1 MNVAVES
8 SSEAMTSWFPI
19 LLYHRVLPTPTAPD
33 PYRNCVSTAAFRSH
47 LRWLQAHGYSSL
59 PLTAGAVGPS
69 LRRHGKHVAITFD
82 DGYED
87 NYVHA
92 WPVLKEFGF
101 TASIFVVTNIIGGM
115 NDFDAGLGGAPA
127 RMLRPEQ
134 ICELHA
140 HGFGIGSHSCSHPP
154 SLTELGDTTLREELV
169 RSRTVLEDLI
179 QAPVNTF
186 SYPRSRVDR
195 RIEAAV
201 KDAGYHL
208 ALAGE
213 GSSFSRY
220 RMHRVFAPPGEGNAL
235 ARQLRL
241 RRLKRLIR
249 VALYRGGPAPH
260 D

>member
-1 MNVAVES
+1 MGLADGRSPAGCGPAQVAKSQDHVSGLLPARLPVDRGREVGTLPGRSSKSDLPGARRFMNVAVES

-59 PLTAGAVGPS
+59 PLTAGAGGPS
-69 LRRHGKHVAITFD
+69 LRRHGQQVAGTFD

-127 RMLRPEQ
+127 RMVPPGQTCRPPPPR
-134 ICELHA
+134 
-140 HGFGIGSHSCSHPP
+140 FRIGSPPCSPP
-154 SLTELGDTTLREELV
+154 
-169 RSRTVLEDLI
+169 
-179 QAPVNTF
+179 
-186 SYPRSRVDR
+186 
-195 RIEAAV
+195 
-201 KDAGYHL
+201 
-208 ALAGE
+208 
-213 GSSFSRY
+213 
-220 RMHRVFAPPGEGNAL
+220 PPL
-235 ARQLRL
+235 
-241 RRLKRLIR
+241 
-249 VALYRGGPAPH
+249 P
-260 D
+260 